1 MEENKKEIIQDILD
15 SLIQKLDNE
24 GLNTQKIEERS
35 KLIRNT
41 FHKKESLHRNL
52 RICTYPGCTEKSIKK
67 SHTIQRNKVLK
78 TISEGNH
85 VYKPEVDMQSDKPKM
100 KIKKIGIN
108 DASTFPGFCS
118 IHEQLFESFEKKG
131 SIDSKNEALLQTFR
145 AICREIVF
153 RENEKKIL
161 TFQRDE
167 YFKNIE
173 KDAQQYILNEL
184 EKKKLSVSFGK
195 TSLSN
200 VNDYL
205 LYLFDNT
212 IYLIDKII
220 SDLEKYMISSLNNN
234 NDEIISKEFTIDY
247 QFPIAIA
254 GFGNQKYNYFGE
266 ERNFILILNVIPY
279 KNQTTIICY
288 TLKEHESIFQSYIDF
303 YTQNILTILN
313 LIESF
318 MINAS
323 DHWYVKPSYWDSM
336 LEIKKE
342 YILQCL
348 FYTEESFMD
357 ESPYSI
363 FDDIRIHF
371 LEAFMNSRSEVP
383 LTKVEEDFLNKE
395 RSKLNKII
403 KLKTNKDIIDGMNK
417 NIFQQ

>member
-1 MEENKKEIIQDILD
+1 MNEHEKKISQEIID
-15 SLIQKLDNE
+15 SLIQNLDNE
-24 GLNTQKIEERS
+24 SLNIQKIEERS

-52 RICTYPGCTEKSIKK
+52 RTCIYPGCTEKSIKK
-67 SHTIQRNKVLK
+67 SHAIQRNKVLK
-78 TISEGNH
+78 TISECNH
-85 VYKPEVDMQSDKPKM
+85 VYKPEVDMQSDKPSM
-100 KIKKIGIN
+100 KIKRVGIK

-131 SIDSKNEALLQTFR
+131 SIDTKFEALLQSYRT
-145 AICREIVF
+145 ICREIVF
-153 RENEKKIL
+153 RENEKNIL
-161 TFQRDE
+161 ISQRDE
-167 YFKNIE
+167 YFRNLE
-173 KDAQQYILNEL
+173 KDSQQYILNEL

-195 TSLSN
+195 ISLSN
-200 VNDYL
+200 VNDFL
-205 LYLFDNT
+205 LYLFNNT
-212 IYLIDKII
+212 INLIDNII
-220 SDLEKYMISSLNNN
+220 SDLEKYMISSINN
-234 NDEIISKEFTIDY
+234 NDDIISKEFTIDY

-254 GFGNQKYNYFGE
+254 GFGNQKYKYFGE
-266 ERNFILILNVIPY
+266 KRNFILILNVIPY

-313 LIESF
+313 LTESF

-323 DHWYVKPSYWDSM
+323 DHWYVKPSFWDSM
-336 LEIKKE
+336 VEIKKE

-348 FYTEESFMD
+348 LYTEESFMD

-371 LEAFMNSRSEVP
+371 LEAFINSRSEVP
-383 LTKVEEDFLNKE
+383 LTKVEENFLNKE
-395 RSKLNKII
+395 RSKLNKTI
-403 KLKTNKDIIDGMNK
+403 KLETGKDIIDGMNK